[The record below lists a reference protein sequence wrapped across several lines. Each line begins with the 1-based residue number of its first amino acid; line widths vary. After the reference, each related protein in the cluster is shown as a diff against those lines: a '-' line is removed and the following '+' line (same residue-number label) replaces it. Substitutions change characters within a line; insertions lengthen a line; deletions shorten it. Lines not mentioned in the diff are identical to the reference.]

1 MASVFSRSTRSESL
15 GFSSGFIRARSTPVP
30 GLDWPSVSALQNAIA
45 GESGWNPNQAWGQP
59 SFSPS
64 RPDCEETQQLH
75 VLVVEDNRADVFLV
89 REAIARYHLKVEL
102 HVVENGKAAF
112 DFIDMADADPSA
124 PCPCLAMLDLNVPI
138 RDGKRRLTPRLVR

>member
-1 MASVFSRSTRSESL
+1 M
-15 GFSSGFIRARSTPVP
+15 
-30 GLDWPSVSALQNAIA
+30 
-45 GESGWNPNQAWGQP
+45 
-59 SFSPS
+59 
-64 RPDCEETQQLH
+64 H

-138 RDGKRRLTPRLVR
+138 RDGREVLQHLRESRKCSHVPVLIMTSSDSPSDHEATSRLGANAYFRKPLHYDEFLKIGEEIKRLLPAEAVETP